1 MDYSRLAQDGAM
13 IIAFFLIVKWI
24 LEQFKS
30 ELEGNRR
37 ERTEYLTKLDKI
49 SDKMEQHDLRAKE
62 NHAGSQ
68 SEHKEMIITLGRIN
82 GYKKD

>member
-1 MDYSRLAQDGAM
+1 MDWGKICQDSA
-13 IIAFFLIVKWI
+13 IIVAFFLVMKWI
-24 LEQFKS
+24 LEQFKT

-49 SDKMEQHDLRAKE
+49 GERMDSHDLRAKE
-62 NHAGSQ
+62 NHAESQ
-68 SEHKEMIITLGRIN
+68 AVHKEMIISLSRIN